1 MLAPAGVPETIRAAL
16 EREVKNALQS
26 PDLQAR
32 LRAQALEPVAINGAE
47 TGALLKATAER
58 WQTVIKTANI
68 RPD

>member
-1 MLAPAGVPETIRAAL
+1 
-16 EREVKNALQS
+16 LQS